1 LSEAIQ
7 PGFVL
12 EDGGRNLSLLRLT
25 DCEGCTPAVVSFK
38 VEFRDELR
46 HCRKFFFFFQFN
58 FRDLDNGG
66 GGGVR
71 SETYIVGRL
80 TCVNVIECAYEN

>member
-1 LSEAIQ
+1 MNWDIAESFFSSFNSI
-7 PGFVL
+7 L
-12 EDGGRNLSLLRLT
+12 EILT
-25 DCEGCTPAVVSFK
+25 MA
-38 VEFRDELR
+38 
-46 HCRKFFFFFQFN
+46 
-58 FRDLDNGG
+58 